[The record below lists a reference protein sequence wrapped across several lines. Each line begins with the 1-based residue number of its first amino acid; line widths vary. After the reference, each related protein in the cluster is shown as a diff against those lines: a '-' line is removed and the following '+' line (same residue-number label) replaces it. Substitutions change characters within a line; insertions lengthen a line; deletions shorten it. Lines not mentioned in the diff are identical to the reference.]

1 MAVTGTMF
9 VTLDCADA
17 RTLAKFWAAMLGGTI
32 VFSTPQSVGV
42 RSEAGRLAAMV
53 VADYRPP
60 TWPEAEVPKQIHL
73 DLAVDDLETA
83 VAEAIRHGATPAAVQ
98 PAPEARRILLDPAG
112 HPFCLTTM
120 IPREPAPSAD
130 AD

>member
-1 MAVTGTMF
+1 MAVTRTMF

-17 RTLAKFWAAMLGGTI
+17 RTLAQFWAAMLDGTI
-32 VFSTPQSVGV
+32 VFSTPRSVGV
-42 RSEAGRLAAMV
+42 HSEAGRLAAMV

-73 DLAVDDLETA
+73 DLSVDDLEAA
-83 VAEAIRHGATPAAVQ
+83 VAEAVRHGAIPATVQ

-120 IPREPAPSAD
+120 IPRESAAGAD

>member
-1 MAVTGTMF
+1 MVVTRTVF

-17 RTLAKFWAAMLGGTI
+17 TALAEFWAAMLGGTV
-32 VFSTPQSVGV
+32 VFTTPRSVGV
-42 RSEAGRLAAMV
+42 RSEAGWLAAMA

-60 TWPEAEVPKQIHL
+60 TWPEPDVPKQIHL
-73 DLAVDDLETA
+73 DLAVDDLEAA
-83 VAEAIRHGATPAAVQ
+83 VAEAIRCGATPAAVQ

-120 IPREPAPSAD
+120 IPREAGV
-130 AD
+130 

>member
-1 MAVTGTMF
+1 MAVTRTMF

-17 RTLAKFWAAMLGGTI
+17 RTLAEFWAAMLGGTI
-32 VFSTPQSVGV
+32 VFSTPRSVGV
-42 RSEAGRLAAMV
+42 RSDAGRLAAMA

-60 TWPEAEVPKQIHL
+60 TWPEPDVPKQIHL
-73 DLAVDDLETA
+73 DLAVDDLEAA
-83 VAEAIRHGATPAAVQ
+83 VAEAIRHGATPAAFQ

-120 IPREPAPSAD
+120 IPRESGAD
-130 AD
+130 GD

>member
-1 MAVTGTMF
+1 MAVSRTMF

-17 RTLAKFWAAMLGGTI
+17 RALAQFWAAMLGGTI
-32 VFSTPQSVGV
+32 VFSTPRSVGV

-60 TWPEAEVPKQIHL
+60 TWPESDVPKQIHL
-73 DLAVDDLETA
+73 DLGVDDLEAA
-83 VAEAIRHGATPAAVQ
+83 VAEAIGHGAVPAAVQ
-98 PAPEARRILLDPAG
+98 PAPEERRILLDPAG

-120 IPREPAPSAD
+120 IPRESSAT
-130 AD
+130 AVAE